1 MAGGYSKK
9 RKVED
14 GMKGKTKRPTKKF
27 KKQTDYHSSDSED
40 EVSPSTPQADFQAVN
55 LQDSDDEGLDKED
68 LITGEVSDQ
77 DDEPIVEQLAE
88 EEITDA
94 SNSDSDSAASDN
106 SNPNLTRKRKRN
118 DPEAFATSMSK
129 ILGAKLA
136 TSKRADPVLSRSQ
149 AAIETSKEI
158 TDQALEKKAKNK
170 MKDDKRAALEKGRV
184 KDVLGAS
191 TAFDAANGT
200 ADLGQS
206 SVQEVMEMEKRLRKT
221 AQRGVVKLFN
231 AVRAA
236 QVKGEE
242 AAREARVKGLVGVGR
257 REEKVNEMSK
267 KGFLDLIA
275 GGGGG
280 LKAGSVEEALNRHR
294 NLRMHLEL
302 VSLAEEKGRGGL
314 RYLPFR
320 YHPIFISPI
329 NSIALQ
335 TYSFPG
341 AGGLTCSCFTAFV
354 AENPRLP
361 TGTTARLCHEFLN
374 ALLPLEADCEVWI
387 EDRDDILR
395 TAV

>member
-242 AAREARVKGLVGVGR
+242 AAREARVKGR
-257 REEKVNEMSK
+257 C
-267 KGFLDLIA
+267 
-275 GGGGG
+275 GGGEEGG
-280 LKAGSVEEALNRHR
+280 EG
-294 NLRMHLEL
+294 
-302 VSLAEEKGRGGL
+302 
-314 RYLPFR
+314 
-320 YHPIFISPI
+320 
-329 NSIALQ
+329 
-335 TYSFPG
+335 
-341 AGGLTCSCFTAFV
+341 
-354 AENPRLP
+354 
-361 TGTTARLCHEFLN
+361 
-374 ALLPLEADCEVWI
+374 
-387 EDRDDILR
+387 
-395 TAV
+395 